1 MDYQGDDRFNAFLG
15 LLTRI
20 DRFGRTYVNYFV
32 RTSFAGQ
39 QFAIVRAS
47 VDEIDRLRRKRRP
60 IGLTTWPQILSR
72 AVLKEILIRE
82 MNYIDMTAQ
91 AIAMHRQIPDDKF
104 RTPWTRD
111 DAKILLAARVF
122 AEDAIPLRDEFLKYC
137 MRETFIDE
145 LRALAD
151 EFEEA
156 IAARRQVTGARPC
169 VEALIDDAM
178 ERGLLT
184 ARRLDVM
191 MLNRFYDDNLGRNEW
206 FMTSHVSYRTGSNA
220 APGGND

>member
-1 MDYQGDDRFNAFLG
+1 
-15 LLTRI
+15 
-20 DRFGRTYVNYFV
+20 TYVNYFV

-111 DAKILLAARVF
+111 DAMILLAARVF

-145 LRALAD
+145 GLAHAVLEKLITQRYRIFGKD
-151 EFEEA
+151 SRRKQYHRI
-156 IAARRQVTGARPC
+156 IAGP
-169 VEALIDDAM
+169 
-178 ERGLLT
+178 
-184 ARRLDVM
+184 
-191 MLNRFYDDNLGRNEW
+191 
-206 FMTSHVSYRTGSNA
+206 
-220 APGGND
+220 